1 MSNPS
6 VVTTSF
12 KVPGR
17 NVQNLSHKI
26 SFDCQQGVIIPVT
39 HIDYNPNERI
49 EVNPVSIV
57 RTWPALAPILS
68 RCRCRLFAFAS
79 NDKNY
84 VPNYLKNSTLKD
96 TILPSIGLDNIRI
109 REYLQGNNADQET
122 MRNYNSWCQVAP
134 YSLANHVG
142 FGVGFNPWKLNLDSE
157 TGTSRMFSGHRVLT
171 YLDVVRNYF
180 VDRNQSLCYRLG
192 YDTNSGVTSPQNVA
206 LAGMDDYFENQRW
219 YVQNFDGSYIDTY
232 PVIPVVSSMA
242 RLEGDGFVNPYY
254 PDSYASQYDVNY
266 PMINWIQFAKA
277 GLFLKP
283 YMPDINSAFASTQK
297 FQEAIA
303 ASIVRLTN
311 ANTANAGIDMQ
322 SLLEGQKLYNF
333 YAKVLAT
340 GGQMDEMLYAEYGVN
355 VADDLAIPMFLKQ
368 WSFDLNFEDVVA
380 SADTTGSPLGSMA
393 GRGTGFLGMPDGKGR
408 KKHTLHFSSKHYG
421 TLAFYFVIEPYAEY
435 YQGLDPMLK
444 KNTTMSKFWPSF
456 DRVGWQPLTLDQL
469 NAQDESDETG
479 DLLPENQDPFL
490 VQVGVQPAYTEYK
503 GMVSRNLGQLATTM
517 RYWTFSR
524 SYGSAEATSGP
535 SAPFNTY
542 IMPDEYNENF
552 ALTDTSSHP
561 FICSFGFDVRIK
573 RPIANDQLEMF

>member
-6 VVTTSF
+6 FVTTSF

-84 VPNYLKNSTLKD
+84 VPNYLKNTTLED
-96 TILPSIGLDNIRI
+96 TILPSIGLDNIRV
-109 REYLQGNNADQET
+109 REFLGAYSDNEELFT
-122 MRNYNSWCQVAP
+122 NYNKWCQVGP
-134 YSLANHVG
+134 YSLASHVG
-142 FGVGFNPWKLNLDSE
+142 FGVGFNPWKLNPDPE
-157 TGTSRMFSGHRVLT
+157 TGASRMFSGHRVLT
-171 YLDVVRNYF
+171 YIDVIRNYF
-180 VDRNQSLCYRLG
+180 IDRNQKQCYFIG
-192 YDTNSGVTSPQNVA
+192 YDTNSEVQSIQDMNVST
-206 LAGMDDYFENQRW
+206 LDDYFEQQWW
-219 YVQNFDGSYIDTY
+219 YQTDDQYDEVSY
-232 PVIPVVSSMA
+232 IPVVSASGGKIGWA
-242 RLEGDGFVNPYY
+242 GSGVNSLYPPVYNYLADIEGPVT
-254 PDSYASQYDVNY
+254 
-266 PMINWIQFAKA
+266 NWIQFAKG

-311 ANTANAGIDMQ
+311 ADTANAGIDMQ

-524 SYGSAEATSGP
+524 SYGSAETTSGP
-535 SAPFNTY
+535 GTPFTTY
-542 IMPDEYNENF
+542 IMPDDYNENF
-552 ALTDTSSHP
+552 ALTDMSSHP